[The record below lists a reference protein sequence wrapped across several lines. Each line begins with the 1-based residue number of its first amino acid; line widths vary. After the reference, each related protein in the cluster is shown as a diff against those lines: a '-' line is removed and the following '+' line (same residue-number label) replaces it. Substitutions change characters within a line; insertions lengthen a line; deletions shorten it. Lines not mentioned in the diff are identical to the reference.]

1 MQNIFMKK
9 FYSSLPK
16 WENFNKLRHAV
27 FFKKKILNINFFK
40 QLKYRYFRQL
50 PIFCLAYNKLISRFI
65 WKNDSLVDQDIFYLK
80 KGNR

>member
-16 WENFNKLRHAV
+16 QENFKKLRHAV

-40 QLKYRYFRQL
+40 TLNTDISDNFLYFVW
-50 PIFCLAYNKLISRFI
+50 LIINLF
-65 WKNDSLVDQDIFYLK
+65 QDLFGKMTAQQIKTFSI
-80 KGNR
+80 